1 MPFFSSTAT
10 IKTVDN
16 TVANF
21 ATNRWHFE
29 ADDLTA
35 LALAHAALVTFYQ
48 AVDTYFS
55 NLVLGLNGLEIT
67 AYNDLDPTPRPPVL
81 TTVATIVPSAGV
93 PLPPEVSLCLSFQG
107 TRLAG
112 TPQAQRR
119 GRVYLPFFGETGN
132 DTDGRPTPA
141 MVTALAA
148 AGGALLTASTA
159 AATWAWLTYSTVAP
173 GYTQVVNGWVDNE
186 WDTQRRRGRAATSR
200 TTF

>member
-1 MPFFSSTAT
+1 
-10 IKTVDN
+10 
-16 TVANF
+16 
-21 ATNRWHFE
+21 
-29 ADDLTA
+29 
-35 LALAHAALVTFYQ
+35 
-48 AVDTYFS
+48 
-55 NLVLGLNGLEIT
+55 
-67 AYNDLDPTPRPPVL
+67 
-81 TTVATIVPSAGV
+81 
-93 PLPPEVSLCLSFQG
+93 
-107 TRLAG
+107 
-112 TPQAQRR
+112 
-119 GRVYLPFFGETGN
+119 VYLPFFGETGN